1 MYKILAVFV
10 LVSLIASF
18 LISRPAKQSISPQAS
33 VNFIN
38 HQLIQSLE
46 EKKLEVSN
54 IDIDIY
60 NQKIYFTLIDNDKFI
75 DVILSTKK
83 QIPLQINAL
92 QKIIKTV
99 RINLAYPTIIDLSL
113 EKPYATIK
121 NN

>member
-1 MYKILAVFV
+1 MYKILVIFV
-10 LVSLIASF
+10 LTSLIASF
-18 LISRPAKQSISPQAS
+18 LISRPVKQSISPQAS

-38 HQLIQSLE
+38 HQLTQNLTD
-46 EKKLEVSN
+46 KKLITSN

-60 NQKIYFTLIDNDKFI
+60 NQKIYFTLIENDRFI
-75 DVILSTKK
+75 PIILSTQK

-99 RINLAYPTIIDLSL
+99 RINLAYPTKIDLSL
-113 EKPYATIK
+113 DKPYATIK

>member
-1 MYKILAVFV
+1 MYKILVIFV
-10 LVSLIASF
+10 LTSLIASF
-18 LISRPAKQSISPQAS
+18 LISRPVKQSISPQAS

-38 HQLIQSLE
+38 HQLTQNLTD
-46 EKKLEVSN
+46 KKLTATN

-60 NQKIYFTLIDNDKFI
+60 NQKIYFTLIDNDRFI
-75 DVILSTKK
+75 PIILSTQK

-99 RINLAYPTIIDLSL
+99 RINLAYPTKIDLSL
-113 EKPYATIK
+113 DKPYATIK

>member
-1 MYKILAVFV
+1 MYKILAIFV
-10 LVSLIASF
+10 LASLITSF

-38 HQLIQSLE
+38 HQLTQNLSD
-46 EKKLEVSN
+46 KKLTATN

-60 NQKIYFTLIDNDKFI
+60 NQKIYFTLIDDDRFI
-75 DVILSTKK
+75 PIILSTQK

-99 RINLAYPTIIDLSL
+99 RINLAYPTKIDLSL
-113 EKPYATIK
+113 DKPYATIK

>member
-1 MYKILAVFV
+1 MYKILVIFV
-10 LVSLIASF
+10 LTSLIASF
-18 LISRPAKQSISPQAS
+18 LISRPVKQSISPQAS

-38 HQLIQSLE
+38 HQLTQNLSD
-46 EKKLEVSN
+46 KKLTATN

-60 NQKIYFTLIDNDKFI
+60 NQKIYFTLINDDRFI
-75 DVILSTKK
+75 PIILSTQK

-99 RINLAYPTIIDLSL
+99 RLNLAYPTKIDLSL
-113 EKPYATIK
+113 DKPYATIK

>member
-1 MYKILAVFV
+1 MYKILAVIV
-10 LVSLIASF
+10 LVSLATSF
-18 LISRPAKQSISPQAS
+18 LISRPTKQSISPQAS

-46 EKKLEVSN
+46 EKKLIATN

-60 NQKIYFTLIDNDKFI
+60 NQKIYFTLVDNDNFI
-75 DVILSTKK
+75 KVVLSTQK

-99 RINLAYPTIIDLSL
+99 RINLAYPTKIDLSL
-113 EKPYATIK
+113 DKPYATIK

>member
-1 MYKILAVFV
+1 MSKILAIFVFISIIA
-10 LVSLIASF
+10 SLI
-18 LISRPAKQSISPQAS
+18 ISRPIKKTISPQAS
-33 VNFIN
+33 VNLIN
-38 HQLIQSLE
+38 HQLSQNLTY
-46 EKKLEVSN
+46 KNLTATN

-60 NQKIYFTLIDNDKFI
+60 NQKIYFTLIDNNKFI
-75 DVILSTKK
+75 PIILSTQK
-83 QIPLQINAL
+83 QIPLQINVL